1 PPHPRPPRHPPPAA
15 HLRGQADDPPRP
27 RPALGP
33 RRRLRPVGAVG
44 APHRG
49 GVDLLRRHHRAEGRP
64 VTGSQ
69 LATVIVLGL
78 AAYRVTRFLVID
90 TLLEPARS
98 NFHSMLERRNGILW
112 AKVYDLVSCTWCV
125 GV

>member
-1 PPHPRPPRHPPPAA
+1 
-15 HLRGQADDPPRP
+15 
-27 RPALGP
+27 
-33 RRRLRPVGAVG
+33 
-44 APHRG
+44 
-49 GVDLLRRHHRAEGRP
+49 

-69 LATVIVLGL
+69 LATVIVLGF

-125 GV
+125 GVYVSFAIYAIFLWNLFVDWTRVDWLSAIAVSGVQGMLHALEPEER